1 VKSGEIIGLSESL
14 DRRLAPGEIAAEK
27 QVRDRAWSGA
37 AIEEARLRV
46 CIAVIRKALGG
57 RQFGS
62 RYTQAASLC
71 DDKAQ
76 GLRA

>member
-27 QVRDRAWSGA
+27 QVGDRAWSGA

-46 CIAVIRKALGG
+46 CLGG